1 MGKSSEIFRP
11 GALPSSTYISRE
23 AALGFTYEERLE
35 QAINT
40 TGYLT
45 LISGPSKIGKTV
57 LCERV
62 IGLDNLVEVLGS
74 DFLNRENVW
83 TTIGAKAGMPLSG
96 LITTGDAEKGT
107 ISEEYT
113 VTRDN
118 VISFYEEHGLILLI
132 DDFHYAEKEVQ
143 VFLAQQL
150 KDAIRK
156 GLRVIISSLPHRCD
170 DAIRNN
176 PDLQGRISII
186 DIKPWSKDELRLIPQ
201 KGFEQLNIKI
211 KEEYIESMV
220 SESLASPQLMQLLCL
235 NLCLLAKFDT
245 DANAE
250 ISSDLLEKTYRFSTL
265 NLDFRS
271 VTQIIQNGKTSRG
284 SKRKLY
290 ATKNGILDLYSLM
303 LEAIAKNPPLGSIP
317 FDDLLERVNSLISSN
332 DIVQGKS
339 LRDYLNSM
347 QEVLTDHSRSFEVLE
362 WRDNVLYVIEA
373 LFLFYLRWGR
383 DENHS

>member
-1 MGKSSEIFRP
+1 MAKSAEIFRP
-11 GALPSSTYISRE
+11 GALPDSTYITRE
-23 AALGFTYEERLE
+23 AAMGFTYEERLE

-40 TGYLT
+40 AGYLT

-62 IGLDNLVEVLGS
+62 VGIDNLVEVLGS

-83 TTIGAKAGMPLSG
+83 TTIGVKAGMPLSG
-96 LITTGDAEKGT
+96 LITTGDTEKGT
-107 ISEEYT
+107 IAEEYT

-118 VISFYEEHGLILLI
+118 VISFYEEHGLVLLI

-156 GLRVIISSLPHRCD
+156 GLRVIISALPHRCD

-201 KGFEQLNIKI
+201 KGFEQLNVKI
-211 KEEYIESMV
+211 DDAYIESMV
-220 SESLASPQLMQLLCL
+220 GESLASPQLMQLLCL
-235 NLCLLAKFDT
+235 NLCLLAKY
-245 DANAE
+245 DADSKAKMTYE
-250 ISSDLLEKTYRFSTL
+250 LLEKTYRFSTL
-265 NLDFRS
+265 NLDFRN
-271 VTQIIQNGKTSRG
+271 VTTIIQNGKTSRG
-284 SKRKLY
+284 RERKLY
-290 ATKNGILDLYSLM
+290 KTKKGEMDLYSLI
-303 LEAIAKNPPLGSIP
+303 LEAIAQNPPLGSIS
-317 FDDLLERVNSLISSN
+317 FDVLLERVNSLIAKD

-339 LRDYLNSM
+339 LRD
-347 QEVLTDHSRSFEVLE
+347 
-362 WRDNVLYVIEA
+362 
-373 LFLFYLRWGR
+373 FL
-383 DENHS
+383 HTAQIIS